1 MKLLQTEL
9 VDSTAI
15 NSLTSVD
22 GIKKILQN
30 SSSEEIMNTL
40 INWGVSLGG
49 KLLAAVAVFLIGKII
64 INWIYN
70 ITKKILNAR
79 SVDRSLITFI
89 LSLVKIVLLIL
100 LIISVI
106 GILGIETSSFIAI
119 FASAGIAVGMAL
131 SGTLQNFA
139 GGVLILILK
148 PYRIGDFIEAQ
159 GYTGTVKEI
168 QIFNTILNTPDNKCI
183 IIPNGGLSTGSI
195 NNFSKE
201 KYRRIDWTV
210 SVSYGDDFNV
220 AREHILKILSED
232 KRVLQNA
239 DKLATIY
246 AKGDK
251 NTPKAI
257 EELPESAS
265 LYSPVVFLEA
275 LADSSINIKVR
286 AWALTADYW
295 DIFFNM
301 NERIYV
307 ELPQKGLNFPFPQ
320 MDLHIKQS

>member
-1 MKLLQTEL
+1 MKLLQT
-9 VDSTAI
+9 VPTDSIPSSI
-15 NSLTSVD
+15 NSVD
-22 GIKKILQN
+22 ELKNVFQN
-30 SSSEEIMNTL
+30 SSTEEIINTL
-40 INWGVSLGG
+40 INWGMSLGG
-49 KLLAAVAVFLIGKII
+49 KILAAAVVFFIGKII

-79 SVDRSLITFI
+79 KVDLSLTSFV

-148 PYRIGDFIEAQ
+148 PYKIGDFIEAQ

-168 QIFNTILNTPDNKCI
+168 QIFNTILNTVDNKCI

-195 NNFSKE
+195 NNYSKE

-220 AREHILKILSED
+220 AKEHILKMLSED
-232 KRVLQNA
+232 TRVLQNA
-239 DKLATIY
+239 DQLTTIY

-251 NTPKAI
+251 NSPKAI
-257 EELPESAS
+257 EELPDSAS
-265 LYSPVVFLEA
+265 LHSPVVFLEA

-286 AWALTADYW
+286 AWALTSDYW
-295 DIFFNM
+295 GIFFDM